1 MNENAMALFLEKLKS
16 DAELL
21 EKLRAAKDDETFVAI
36 AQAAGFTIDRS
47 ELFKHMQADGAALTE
62 QELESIS
69 GGARMQYDTGGSWQ
83 CRSSYD
89 VTLCK
94 TNQMCCNFSAA
105 DTCLC

>member
-21 EKLRAAKDDETFVAI
+21 EKLRAAKDDDTFVAI
-36 AQAAGFTIDRS
+36 AQAAGFTIDRT

-69 GGARMQYDTGGSWQ
+69 GGMMRADTGGSWQ

-89 VTLCK
+89 VTLCV
-94 TNQMCCNFSAA
+94 TNQMCCKFSAA